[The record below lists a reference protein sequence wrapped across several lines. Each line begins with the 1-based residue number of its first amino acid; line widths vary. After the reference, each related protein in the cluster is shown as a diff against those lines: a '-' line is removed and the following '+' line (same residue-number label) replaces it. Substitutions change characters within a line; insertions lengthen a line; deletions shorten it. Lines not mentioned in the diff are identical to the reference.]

1 MQSKAKI
8 VILSASALLAVAS
21 GAYFLSPGAEQSPD
35 TQSDIAAAAPVEE
48 ASEMQADADLAD
60 APVGDTAAATAT
72 APSSDKQAA
81 APAITTAPQPSGKLT
96 KEQLT
101 PPAPKT
107 EDEKLQQAAER
118 EYNRF

>member
-8 VILSASALLAVAS
+8 VILSALALLAVAS
-21 GAYFLSPGAEQSPD
+21 GAYFLSPGAEQSPA
-35 TQSDIAAAAPVEE
+35 TQSDIAVAAPSEE
-48 ASEMQADADLAD
+48 VPDMRAGAEVAGAAM
-60 APVGDTAAATAT
+60 GDTAVSATAS
-72 APSSDKQAA
+72 ASEKQAA
-81 APAITTAPQPSGKLT
+81 TPAPTTVSQPLGKLT

-107 EDEKLQQAAER
+107 EDERLQQAAER